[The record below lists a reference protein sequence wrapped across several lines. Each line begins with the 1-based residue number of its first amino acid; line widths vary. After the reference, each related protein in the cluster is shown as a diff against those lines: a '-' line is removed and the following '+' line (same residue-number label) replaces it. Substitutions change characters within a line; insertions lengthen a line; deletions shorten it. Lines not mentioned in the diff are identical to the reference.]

1 MTMTDPIA
9 DFLTRIRNACSARHR
24 RVDIPASNLK
34 LKIAELLVDMNFL
47 RSVDF
52 IEDGKQGI
60 LRIRLKYTPDSE
72 SVISGI
78 MRVSRPGLRIH
89 MTKKDLFKAVAFGRC
104 LFLARSISQKINKNR
119 KTISDSCNLCPR
131 KIIED
136 FVKTKKNT

>member
-1 MTMTDPIA
+1 MTDPIA

-34 LKIAELLVDMNFL
+34 LKVAEQLVEMNFL

-78 MRVSRPGLRIH
+78 ERVSKPGLRIY
-89 MTKKDLFKAVAFGRC
+89 MTRKDLIKGSRKMGDLVISTSHGLMTDKKALEAG
-104 LFLARSISQKINKNR
+104 LGGEL
-119 KTISDSCNLCPR
+119 LCQ
-131 KIIED
+131 
-136 FVKTKKNT
+136 VW

>member
-1 MTMTDPIA
+1 MSMTDPIA
-9 DFLTRIRNACSARHR
+9 DFLTRIRNACKARHR

-34 LKIAELLVDMNFL
+34 LKIAELLVDINFL

-78 MRVSRPGLRIH
+78 KRVSRPGLRIH
-89 MTKKDLFKAVAFGRC
+89 VTKKDLFKESRKMGNLVISTSHGLMTDKKALDAGLGGEA
-104 LFLARSISQKINKNR
+104 LFR
-119 KTISDSCNLCPR
+119 
-131 KIIED
+131 
-136 FVKTKKNT
+136 VW